1 MLMSPDIGRNSLFR
15 KNVAFLSAKRGAF
28 AHLQFEKNM
37 YFYENQVI
45 ILTSN
50 DVIAS
55 YVTIETSSLPM
66 ISSNFDLRTKNPGSA
81 PEQEL
86 PPSLQLGKSI
96 REV

>member
-1 MLMSPDIGRNSLFR
+1 MSPDIGRNSLFR

-28 AHLQFEKNM
+28 AHLHFEKNM

-81 PEQEL
+81 PD
-86 PPSLQLGKSI
+86 
-96 REV
+96 